1 MFTIIRSSLTTVS
14 QIDTCLLNFY
24 SKYELPMVRFFQHDN
39 HLADRKRFWKR
50 SDGAASS
57 EESGE
62 LKRGL
67 LMEDLENEHPTSFG
81 YDRKR
86 RSEPSGSWSSDSS
99 EEI

>member
-1 MFTIIRSSLTTVS
+1 MTI
-14 QIDTCLLNFY
+14 F
-24 SKYELPMVRFFQHDN
+24 
-39 HLADRKRFWKR
+39 ADRKRFWKR
-50 SDGAASS
+50 SDGGAASS

-67 LMEDLENEHPTSFG
+67 LMEDLENEDPTSFG

-86 RSEPSGSWSSDSS
+86 RSEPSGSWSSDSY